1 MKIWKEKFIEPELDI
16 CTEEEQPASYI
27 RKVFV
32 IEKPVKQAQLEI
44 TALGVYKG
52 YLNGKEL
59 DEQMLLPGYT
69 DYKYRVQYQKYIV
82 TDRLRR
88 GENVLAA
95 AVGDGWYRGCLGIGS
110 KRNNYGTKLQFFCH
124 LAIMYEDGTKEEI
137 YSDESFRAAQT
148 GPIRENNIKTIER
161 YDARKELEGWNRPG
175 YDDSRWHGVKKSA
188 YHGNL
193 KEAHGEKILPHER
206 FTPQVLHTPDGS
218 TVLDF
223 GQNMAGYVQFT
234 VSGKAGHTVCLTMGE
249 VLDKNGNFTM
259 ENLAAEGASLISGE
273 VGQRLEY
280 ILKDGRQVYRPF
292 SLISG
297 FRYVRLENWPEE
309 VRGENFQARAVYS
322 DLPFVGDFSCSN
334 ECINQ
339 LVKNVRWSQ
348 KSNFVD
354 IPTDCPTRE
363 RSGWTA
369 DISVFGET
377 ACYLSDTR
385 KFLKKWLVDYQLEQG
400 KDGNLPYVVP
410 EGGKPGRQ
418 RGCMGW
424 SNAVSNLAWILYRF
438 YGEKQILEEVYD
450 TVKRFVEFNI
460 KRASE
465 TNPFFLFKRGKHRK
479 YIIETGFHYG
489 EWLEPGTAMY
499 KDFFKDLLFPDTE
512 VTTAWFYE
520 TVKQL
525 ADMAELLDK
534 KEDWKKYHN
543 LQKEIQEAYQKEFLK
558 KGTVRSKRQCR
569 YVRPIAM
576 GLLTDKQKEEALI
589 RLNEMCVQNQ
599 YRIGTGFLTTYQILS
614 VLADG
619 GYVETA
625 YRMLE
630 NTKQP
635 GWLFAV
641 TKGATTTWENWY
653 GITED
658 GSPVDSHN
666 HYAPGAVVAWLFS
679 RCAGIVPIEP
689 GFRSIR
695 IRPLPGGSLTF
706 ARAKYQSVRG
716 EILSSWEK
724 DEKEFH
730 LHVEIPEKVKAE
742 IILPNGEEKH
752 VIGGIHDF
760 ICLHK
765 QRGDERNAAC

>member
-1 MKIWKEKFIEPELDI
+1 
-16 CTEEEQPASYI
+16 
-27 RKVFV
+27 
-32 IEKPVKQAQLEI
+32 
-44 TALGVYKG
+44 
-52 YLNGKEL
+52 
-59 DEQMLLPGYT
+59 
-69 DYKYRVQYQKYIV
+69 
-82 TDRLRR
+82 
-88 GENVLAA
+88 
-95 AVGDGWYRGCLGIGS
+95 
-110 KRNNYGTKLQFFCH
+110 
-124 LAIMYEDGTKEEI
+124 
-137 YSDESFRAAQT
+137 
-148 GPIRENNIKTIER
+148 
-161 YDARKELEGWNRPG
+161 
-175 YDDSRWHGVKKSA
+175 
-188 YHGNL
+188 
-193 KEAHGEKILPHER
+193 
-206 FTPQVLHTPDGS
+206 
-218 TVLDF
+218 
-223 GQNMAGYVQFT
+223 
-234 VSGKAGHTVCLTMGE
+234 
-249 VLDKNGNFTM
+249 
-259 ENLAAEGASLISGE
+259 
-273 VGQRLEY
+273 
-280 ILKDGRQVYRPF
+280 
-292 SLISG
+292 
-297 FRYVRLENWPEE
+297 
-309 VRGENFQARAVYS
+309 
-322 DLPFVGDFSCSN
+322 
-334 ECINQ
+334 
-339 LVKNVRWSQ
+339 
-348 KSNFVD
+348 
-354 IPTDCPTRE
+354 
-363 RSGWTA
+363 
-369 DISVFGET
+369 
-377 ACYLSDTR
+377 
-385 KFLKKWLVDYQLEQG
+385 
-400 KDGNLPYVVP
+400 
-410 EGGKPGRQ
+410 
-418 RGCMGW
+418 
-424 SNAVSNLAWILYRF
+424 
-438 YGEKQILEEVYD
+438 
-450 TVKRFVEFNI
+450 
-460 KRASE
+460 
-465 TNPFFLFKRGKHRK
+465 
-479 YIIETGFHYG
+479 
-489 EWLEPGTAMY
+489 MY

-534 KEDWKKYHN
+534 KEDLEKYHN

-558 KGTVRSKRQCR
+558 KGTIRSKRQCR

-589 RLNEMCVQNQ
+589 KLNEMCVQNQ

-658 GSPVDSHN
+658 GSPTDSHN